1 MSAHRRRQRLLCWC
15 LILLGGVWPIG
26 RDAIATSGIVLVPEV
41 APIAVDDETL
51 VWIRDLA
58 RTGLGTVRW
67 QAAAKSAVIAGS
79 GITVEL
85 PAAGGEAT
93 IWIAEEKPTRRALPH
108 PPRLVNGR
116 LMVPLRFICSA
127 LGVSVTLEEFRAQGA
142 ALSLRDHPDPQASGA
157 IEGMVCFAGRPALS
171 IVLRLVHD
179 VDSTFLP
186 DRRAVSGADGRYV
199 FPGVPPGEYRVYCF
213 AGDNPGFFNRET
225 AAVAVGKTRV
235 TAATIALGRV
245 LEPGMPQ
252 PGERVPFADQIMLE
266 WTPCP
271 EAASYELS
279 VVDRESGEEV
289 VMRTLQQPQT
299 TIPGRTFTLGRHYE
313 WRVLALGA
321 QRDFLG
327 STPGAGGVP
336 WAFVVAQE
344 Q

>member
-1 MSAHRRRQRLLCWC
+1 
-15 LILLGGVWPIG
+15 LGGVWPIG
-26 RDAIATSGIVLVPEV
+26 RNAIAASGIVLVPEV

-58 RTGLGTVRW
+58 RIGLGTVRW
-67 QAAAKSAVIAGS
+67 QGATKSAVITRS

-85 PAAGGEAT
+85 PAAGGKAA
-93 IWIAEEKPTRRALPH
+93 IWIAQEKPTRRTLPH
-108 PPRLVNGR
+108 PPRLVNGK

-127 LGVSVTLEEFRAQGA
+127 LGVSVTLEELRAQGA
-142 ALSLRDHPDPQASGA
+142 ALSSRDHPDPQASGA
-157 IEGMVCFAGRPALS
+157 IKGMVCFAGHPAPG

-179 VDSTFLP
+179 VDSTFLL
-186 DRRAVSGADGRYV
+186 DRRAVSGADGCYL
-199 FPGVPPGEYRVYCF
+199 FPGVSPGEYRVYCF

-235 TAATIALGRV
+235 TAATIALGRALGPV
-245 LEPGMPQ
+245 MPQ
-252 PGERVPFADQIMLE
+252 PGERVPLADQITLE
-266 WTPCP
+266 WTACP
-271 EAASYELS
+271 EAVSYELS

-289 VMRTLQQPQT
+289 VMRTLQHPQT

-321 QRDFLG
+321 QRGFLG

-336 WAFVVAQE
+336 WTFVVARE
-344 Q
+344 R